1 MNKKI
6 IPYFLTMFLCFVIDS
21 AIVYFLPFDFTK
33 TGLMVVP
40 CIGLM
45 MFMLL
50 NNSIDKE
57 SRYIFATIVGAYYA
71 VIYANSLAIY
81 VLLYCVYAFFGR
93 MYMKSSSFTYLEA
106 LITFS
111 LTIFV
116 QESVLYWLMWI
127 TNITELS
134 ILNFALL
141 RLLPTIIFNLVFS
154 IPVFFIYKKMEF
166 EGKENAY

>member
-1 MNKKI
+1 MNKRV
-6 IPYFLTMFLCFVIDS
+6 IPYFITMFICFVIDS
-21 AIVYFLPFDFTK
+21 AIVYFLPYDFTK

-40 CIGLM
+40 CAGLM
-45 MFMLL
+45 MFTLL

-57 SRYIFATIVGAYYA
+57 SRYIFAVIVGLYFA

-81 VLLYCVYAFFGR
+81 VLLYCIYAFFGR
-93 MYMKSSSFTYLEA
+93 MYMKSSTFTYIEA
-106 LITFS
+106 LIAIV

-134 ILNFALL
+134 ILQFVLL
-141 RLLPTIIFNLVFS
+141 RLLPTIGFNVIFS
-154 IPVFFIYKKMEF
+154 IPLFFIYKKLGF
-166 EGKENAY
+166 EGKENVY

>member
-1 MNKKI
+1 MNKRI
-6 IPYFLTMFLCFVIDS
+6 IPYFITMFICFVIDS
-21 AIVYFLPFDFTK
+21 AIVYFLPYDFTK

-40 CIGLM
+40 CAGLM
-45 MFMLL
+45 MFTLL

-57 SRYIFATIVGAYYA
+57 SRYIFAVIVGLYFA

-81 VLLYCVYAFFGR
+81 VLLYCIYAFFGR
-93 MYMKSSSFTYLEA
+93 MYMKSSTFTYIEA
-106 LITFS
+106 LIAIV

-134 ILNFALL
+134 ILQFVLL
-141 RLLPTIIFNLVFS
+141 RLLPTIGFNVIFS
-154 IPVFFIYKKMEF
+154 IPLFFIYKKLGF
-166 EGKENAY
+166 EGKENVY